1 MQRANLR
8 YAHFKQVFE
17 ENLHYYFLNQKLV
30 AKDNEKKF
38 QIQHGLSPAKL
49 VQEQQSKSKSSQES
63 SRSFINE
70 EPIEKEETLQEP
82 TEGEVSDLKVSK
94 FSNSFKHK
102 ITTLI
107 KKISSKKAD
116 KDDELPSER
125 TYSDRDG
132 DMGSPDASH
141 ELQDVRNAIMRE
153 FREFKLSIRK
163 NEYPLE
169 LKKTVHLLSGGYMD
183 ILKRE

>member
-1 MQRANLR
+1 M
-8 YAHFKQVFE
+8 
-17 ENLHYYFLNQKLV
+17 
-30 AKDNEKKF
+30 
-38 QIQHGLSPAKL
+38 
-49 VQEQQSKSKSSQES
+49 
-63 SRSFINE
+63 
-70 EPIEKEETLQEP
+70 
-82 TEGEVSDLKVSK
+82 
-94 FSNSFKHK
+94 
-102 ITTLI
+102 I

-116 KDDELPSER
+116 KDDALPSER

-132 DMGSPDASH
+132 IMGSPDASH